1 MWNKIFVDLLLF
13 EYNYENE
20 TFLNTMWCMRTSSH
34 QMLEGI
40 TISVAI
46 GKGLNPAPLLKMT
59 VFTFTVCLTFFR
71 FLNIPVILSEC
82 VIN

>member
-1 MWNKIFVDLLLF
+1 MISVVSELCGIKLLLICCCSSTD
-13 EYNYENE
+13 YENE

-34 QMLEGI
+34 QMLEGV

-59 VFTFTVCLTFFR
+59 VFTSMVKK
-71 FLNIPVILSEC
+71 IKKVI
-82 VIN
+82 

>member
-1 MWNKIFVDLLLF
+1 
-13 EYNYENE
+13 
-20 TFLNTMWCMRTSSH
+20 
-34 QMLEGI
+34 MLEGV

-46 GKGLNPAPLLKMT
+46 GKGLYPAPLLKMN
-59 VFTFTVCLTFFR
+59 VFTFMVCLTFFR